1 MEHLLG
7 TTYGVFFIVT
17 ILAMGFASYMTGQ
30 ACANTWRPASHTIF
44 YCFLLGLTDR
54 FLVFAL
60 FQGELLSI
68 SGYIIDT
75 AVLIVIALFAYRL
88 SRVVRLVRQYPW
100 LYERTGLL
108 SCRERP

>member
-1 MEHLLG
+1 MEYLLG

-17 ILAMGFASYMTGQ
+17 ILVMGFASYMTGQ
-30 ACANTWRPASHTIF
+30 ACANTWRPVSHAIF

-68 SGYIIDT
+68 SGYLIDT